1 LDVRAGRFIFPLTFT
16 AMTLS
21 NRDQNLGAVISL
33 FAIGL
38 FLLYLILSIVG
49 FNDEGLIVFLV
60 PFIAAIGAGIFIV
73 RKYRKQHK
81 PEVIDYLN
89 IGTQRNLLGLFMIF
103 YGLPKL
109 FGGFFDYQL
118 FALDTK
124 LGEVSEF
131 ELAWYFYG
139 KNRWQELF
147 SGMMEFV
154 PGVLLLNR
162 RTYYFGAILLLP
174 VTAQVFIL
182 NLFFKI
188 GGVTFPAAVV
198 LLACNVYIV
207 YSQKAQIIQFIKS
220 LDFTRPVTFTGKTLF
235 LLNFCKGSVI
245 VFAILMVGMKAKSV
259 LFKSDYQ
266 RKYET
271 LVGMYTLESM
281 KKNRMDYTPGT
292 NDSLYYK
299 DLYIEKQSRWN
310 ILRRFNN
317 KTDAFILQLDTDTDS
332 VSLYINKGGIGDSPD
347 IRDSVTVLNGT
358 YTLESPWLTIGGIQQ
373 NDTLQLRYRK
383 QDLQPKR
390 WFW

>member
-1 LDVRAGRFIFPLTFT
+1 
-16 AMTLS
+16 MTLS

-49 FNDEGLIVFLV
+49 FNDEGLIIFLV

-73 RKYRKQHK
+73 RKFRKQNK

-147 SGMMEFV
+147 SGIMEFV

-188 GGVTFPAAVV
+188 GGVTFPAAAV
-198 LLACNVYIV
+198 LLACNLYIV

-235 LLNFCKGSVI
+235 LINFCKGSVI
-245 VFAILMVGMKAKSV
+245 VFAVLMVGMKAKSA

-271 LVGMYTLESM
+271 LLGMYTLESM

-358 YTLESPWLTIGGIQQ
+358 YTLDSPWLTIGGIQQ
-373 NDTLQLRYRK
+373 NDTLQLRYRR